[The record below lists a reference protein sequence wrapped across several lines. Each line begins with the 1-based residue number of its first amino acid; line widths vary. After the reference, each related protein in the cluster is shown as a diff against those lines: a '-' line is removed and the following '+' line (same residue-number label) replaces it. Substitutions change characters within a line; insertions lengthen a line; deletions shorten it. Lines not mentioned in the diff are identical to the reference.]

1 VEQAKPSISR
11 AHIKGGVHGPHISLG
26 DGHQRPDG
34 GKVDGELAGTGAG
47 AVAGAV
53 ARDWKAL
60 RVSGNE
66 EFKRVVWLEA
76 SARGVKTVGYEPSP
90 ADIDLLKKER
100 DARQL
105 NRIEPERSPIS
116 SSPGPAGATTPTE
129 KASARGGG
137 GRKAVLVAI
146 EAVLVAKN
154 VPEKQR
160 EAVMAAATDKLTQR
174 PRESQAPKVKVYDKS
189 APPQR
194 PVTVPTPEVQRTRER
209 AAPGR

>member
-1 VEQAKPSISR
+1 
-11 AHIKGGVHGPHISLG
+11 
-26 DGHQRPDG
+26 
-34 GKVDGELAGTGAG
+34 
-47 AVAGAV
+47 
-53 ARDWKAL
+53 L

-66 EFKRVVWLEA
+66 EFKRMVWLKA